1 MMASHTFYDDQRP
14 PVRDRNRTSEGSSNK
29 MQRLQP
35 RSRQPPTCPEETCT
49 NPHYTHPTV
58 NSTARKRASKPLP
71 PSDSSLPSS
80 RLRFHQPLASHIYC
94 SDVAATDPEHIAQLW
109 QSVMT
114 YDNDTESSRG
124 KRGNKKRTPSATE
137 TLTSASTST
146 SRRRQQQTSTTPT
159 SLGIRAKNEPA
170 AKVNDLD
177 FETSVLAPHGI
188 TIEKQSLTNSFYD
201 HFRFSGLPKDRTE
214 RLNAY
219 KKVLPLHLWLEPDTE
234 RKERIQQEYC
244 AMNTY
249 GCNEAEYS
257 AYALHDIL
265 LDERRIPALLET
277 SDERWLP
284 VRMLQLIQKP
294 SPNQWE
300 KPPRIASSEKS
311 YEWDIRPDCAYYISL
326 QAFPLVFRDNVKK
339 YVSVVQKRA
348 FSPYLTIEFKK
359 NDEAATTAQ
368 NQVAVASAIALYNR
382 WRLKRAALRVKN
394 EDNNWSEEQKL
405 QMQHYGITF
414 VGSTWELWYTM
425 PKTYDDWTGCTM
437 FSMHCGDCSKL
448 DSVGL
453 LLSSVNDL
461 HYWGLMVHGKSC
473 QADIDTIVRGKA
485 SRPSWLPKSDK
496 ELGDRVV

>member
-1 MMASHTFYDDQRP
+1 MMASHTFYDAQRAP
-14 PVRDRNRTSEGSSNK
+14 ARVRNRTSEVSDSK
-29 MQRLQP
+29 MQRLEP
-35 RSRQPPTCPEETCT
+35 RSRQPPT
-49 NPHYTHPTV
+49 
-58 NSTARKRASKPLP
+58 
-71 PSDSSLPSS
+71 
-80 RLRFHQPLASHIYC
+80 C

-114 YDNDTESSRG
+114 YNDGTESSKG
-124 KRGNKKRTPSATE
+124 KRANTKRTPSATE
-137 TLTSASTST
+137 TPISASTST
-146 SRRRQQQTSTTPT
+146 SRRRQQQASTTPIT
-159 SLGIRAKNEPA
+159 LT

-177 FETSVLAPHGI
+177 FETSVLALYGI

-201 HFRFSGLPKDRTE
+201 HFRFSGLPRDHIE
-214 RLNAY
+214 RFNAY
-219 KKVLPLHLWLEPDTE
+219 KKMLPLHLWRDPDTE
-234 RKERIQQEYC
+234 KERIQQEYC

-284 VRMLQLIQKP
+284 VRMLQLVQKP
-294 SPNQWE
+294 SLNQWE
-300 KPPRIASSEKS
+300 KPPRIASSEKQVAS
-311 YEWDIRPDCAYYISL
+311 SEKQVASSEKQYEWDIRPDCAYYISL

-339 YVSVVQKRA
+339 YVSVIQERA
-348 FSPYLTIEFKK
+348 FSPYLTIEF
-359 NDEAATTAQ
+359 NEAATTAE
-368 NQVAVASAIALYNR
+368 NQVAVASAMALYNR
-382 WRLKRAALRVKN
+382 WRLKRAALRIKS

-437 FSMHCGDCSKL
+437 FSMHCGNCSKL

-453 LLSSVNDL
+453 LLSSINDL

-485 SRPSWLPKSDK
+485 SRPSWMPKSDK
-496 ELGDRVV
+496 EIGDRVV